1 MGCDYLGVGIVY
13 GVSILGAREKQ
24 IELINDKYC
33 TIFQYVYEYVEKI
46 LEQMLLLL
54 KCRMK
59 GTL

>member
-33 TIFQYVYEYVEKI
+33 TIYQYVYEYVEKI
-46 LEQMLLLL
+46 LEKMLLFL